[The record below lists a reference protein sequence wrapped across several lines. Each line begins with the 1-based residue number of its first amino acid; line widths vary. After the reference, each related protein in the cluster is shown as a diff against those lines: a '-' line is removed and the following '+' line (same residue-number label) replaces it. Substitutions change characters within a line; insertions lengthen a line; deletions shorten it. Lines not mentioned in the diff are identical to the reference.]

1 MSQLQIQAPSAA
13 EAPAVDRRRGVRKQA
28 DLRIRVLLAE
38 KGLGTA
44 GHTVNISRHGALVRT
59 FAPLRDNVTYD
70 LFLEGPCGVEKVTA
84 RVVRELPDFTYA
96 LEFDA
101 KSLVALGLPF
111 EAA

>member
-1 MSQLQIQAPSAA
+1 MPIRWGRIRHPPADRTERHRSCNKRSGAAEERPGQESTMSQLQIQAPSAA

-59 FAPLRDNVTYD
+59 FAPL
-70 LFLEGPCGVEKVTA
+70 
-84 RVVRELPDFTYA
+84 
-96 LEFDA
+96 
-101 KSLVALGLPF
+101 
-111 EAA
+111 